1 MVKSQKCPN
10 CGANLKLDK
19 LTGILQCNNCDS
31 TFSLDKNN
39 IPEEFNLIDNGNKFI
54 KLKEYEKAFECFE
67 KACNVSPDNY
77 ACWLGLAKAISKNFK
92 TIDESNIKEAKKF
105 VTNAKNCATDEDLK
119 TLENELKNYYSL
131 VESFEKKQKQEKQ
144 NNSYQNKL
152 QLTTLAIFIIL
163 AIASILVICLSVK
176 DAFIWK
182 VVDIVIILAINSVL
196 YFFIPK
202 LLLLL
207 KFKTKKQIIISIIIY
222 VIIMLT
228 VLGINIYA
236 LTTM

>member
-77 ACWLGLAKAISKNFK
+77 ACWLGLAKTITKNFK

-105 VTNAKNCATDEDLK
+105 VTNARNCATDEDFK

-163 AIASILVICLSVK
+163 TIASILVICLSVK
-176 DAFIWK
+176 DASIWK
-182 VVDIVIILAINSVL
+182 VIDIVIILAINSVL

-207 KFKTKKQIIISIIIY
+207 KFKTKKQIAISIIIY

-236 LTTM
+236 LTTI